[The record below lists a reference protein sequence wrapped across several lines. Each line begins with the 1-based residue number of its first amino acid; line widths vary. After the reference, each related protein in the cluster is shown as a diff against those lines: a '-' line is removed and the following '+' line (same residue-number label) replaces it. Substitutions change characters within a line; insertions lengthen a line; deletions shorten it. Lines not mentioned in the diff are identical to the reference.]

1 MIGKET
7 AAIVLVEQAVE
18 APLLILQGA
27 NIQNV
32 HHHQVTWLGTFYANR
47 AAQVMH
53 LQQVYVTDVI
63 GAVVVANLTTSPI
76 HTLDAELVTGL
87 DHGHHGRSGCQRLWI

>member
-1 MIGKET
+1 MAIKCIIVDDELKARESLKKMLQT
-7 AAIVLVEQAVE
+7 FCENVEVAALCENVEQAVE

-53 LQQVYVTDVI
+53 LQQL
-63 GAVVVANLTTSPI
+63 LTTFPLLRAS
-76 HTLDAELVTGL
+76 TYT
-87 DHGHHGRSGCQRLWI
+87 